1 MVALTRNLAAEL
13 GPHGINVTCVHPGS
27 TRTEL
32 TPELVTRRA
41 TAESRPAAE
50 VERDLA
56 GETAIGRMV
65 TAQDVA
71 WLVCFLA
78 SPRSIALQGDVVVA
92 AGGAASE
99 IRY

>member
-1 MVALTRNLAAEL
+1 MTSMPWKV
-13 GPHGINVTCVHPGS
+13 HVTCVHPGS

-32 TPELVTRRA
+32 TPELVARRA
-41 TAESRPAAE
+41 AAKSRPATAIE
-50 VERDLA
+50 QDLA
-56 GETAIGRMV
+56 AETAIGRMV

>member
-32 TPELVTRRA
+32 TPELVARRA
-41 TAESRPAAE
+41 AAEAKPAAA
-50 VERDLA
+50 VEQELA
-56 GETAIGRMV
+56 AETAIGRMV

-92 AGGAASE
+92 AGGAAAE

>member
-1 MVALTRNLAAEL
+1 M

-32 TPELVTRRA
+32 TPELVARRA
-41 TAESRPAAE
+41 AAIE
-50 VERDLA
+50 HDLA
-56 GETAIGRMV
+56 AETAIGRMV

-92 AGGAASE
+92 AGGATGE